1 MAQAENEGISITLK
15 TKNTSTKFDVVTSES
30 NKSGVVQSA
39 ELLVTY
45 IREQFY
51 QTETEAGELEDV
63 RVTSETKQCTVL
75 ASKSEEEETINYE
88 MAIESTLTTLL

>member
-30 NKSGVVQSA
+30 NKSGVVQNA

>member
-30 NKSGVVQSA
+30 NKSGVVQNA

-51 QTETEAGELEDV
+51 QTETEAGEIEDV

-75 ASKSEEEETINYE
+75 ALKSEEEETINYE